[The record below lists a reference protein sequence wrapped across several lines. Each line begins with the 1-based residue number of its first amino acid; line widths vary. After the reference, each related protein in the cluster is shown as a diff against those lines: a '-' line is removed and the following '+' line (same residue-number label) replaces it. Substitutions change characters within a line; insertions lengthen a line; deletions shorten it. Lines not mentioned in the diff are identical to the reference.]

1 MGKSF
6 FDIKSSK
13 NDTHYWNNIPYKKGK
28 NGIYLPEGPAI
39 SLHSGWSD
47 MHFHFFDR
55 SKYTMYINLY
65 DVHDNR
71 ETNVQSGESGVE
83 FTMMLTNQIYNHL
96 GGLKPAKIQ
105 QSFFNITYLPFVDSL
120 VRFEKGQFYCTLD
133 IYLKEAFVN
142 ELLVDF
148 PSVMEPLMN
157 AIVHKTAKQ
166 VFSIHIPST
175 LFMSDLA
182 RSILY
187 YLNRGPAYLPVVD
200 KNVEGLIAH
209 AVAHKMGTSSPSLD
223 DKRTQLMYE
232 IYYKVIENLSKF
244 PGIEELAQFA
254 QTNPTTLHREFKEMF
269 NITIKQHWI
278 EYRLDK
284 ALQMVVHE
292 RDKRI
297 SEIALLLGYTCLAN
311 FNRAFKAKYKHPPGF
326 FRNGQSDID
335 SILLDDQ

>member
-1 MGKSF
+1 MDNSF

-28 NGIYLPEGPAI
+28 NGIFLPESGVI

-55 SKYTMYINLY
+55 AKYTLYINLY
-65 DVHDNR
+65 DVRDSR
-71 ETNVQSGESGVE
+71 ETRVQSAGSTVE
-83 FTMMLTNQIYNHL
+83 YTMMLTNQVYNHL
-96 GGLKPAKIQ
+96 GGLQPAEIPQ
-105 QSFFNITYLPFVDSL
+105 GAFNITYLPFVDSL
-120 VRFEKGQFYCTLD
+120 VRFKKGQFYCTLD
-133 IYLKEAFVN
+133 IHLKDVFLN
-142 ELLVDF
+142 ELMIDF
-148 PSVMEPLMN
+148 PSVMEPLLN
-157 AIVHKTAKQ
+157 AMEHKTPKR
-166 VFSIHIPST
+166 VFDLHAPCT
-175 LFMSDLA
+175 LFMTDLA
-182 RSILY
+182 RSILH
-187 YLNRGPAYLPVVD
+187 YLNSGPAYLPVVD

-209 AVAHKMGTSSPSLD
+209 AVAYKMGTYSSSLD
-223 DKRTQLMYE
+223 DKRTLLMHE
-232 IYYKVIENLSKF
+232 IYYKAIENLSKF
-244 PGIEELAQFA
+244 PGIDELAQFA

-278 EYRLDK
+278 AYRLDK

-297 SEIALLLGYTCLAN
+297 SEIALILGYTCLAN

-335 SILLDDQ
+335 SIRLDDQ